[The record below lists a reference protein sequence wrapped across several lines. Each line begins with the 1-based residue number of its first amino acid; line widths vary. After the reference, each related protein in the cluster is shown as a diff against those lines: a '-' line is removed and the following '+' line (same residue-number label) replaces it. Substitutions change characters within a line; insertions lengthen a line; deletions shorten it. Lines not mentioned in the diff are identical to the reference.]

1 MKKEIAFIITALAL
15 LLFLPIANAEINL
28 NPLAK
33 TTYNKGDT
41 LKVAGYVRSS
51 EAGTFPL
58 TMYLSCD
65 TQQVQI
71 STKNLNVQYPNR
83 NYPISAQV
91 VIPYSIAGS
100 CSIQVNFAAEQVSSE
115 HFTISKGLIGTF
127 TLSPLS
133 IQLGDEIIFSG
144 KVTKLNGDLINGQGI
159 VYIASDTK
167 NYVTANVNIKDSK
180 FEYKTTVDSIPEGS
194 YQINLA
200 VNDLYGNE
208 EFFWNAATLNTYQ
221 NLKITATLDK
231 QKYSPD
237 DTIKIKGSVD
247 KTIGSSVPIAQ
258 VKFLLDDQEYISE
271 VTDNKFEYDLPLSS
285 TLKSFDH
292 DLKVVVSDDYGNLG
306 EKIFKISI
314 IPKEIKLDSGL
325 SKDSFAP
332 KEIITFDPVLS
343 DQATDAIDDNVILTV
358 TDAQKV
364 KVLDKQI
371 PTNQE
376 FNLKLNQYAAP
387 GSWKYVLKSKSLT
400 TEGTFNVQ
408 SITDIEVQLQ
418 GQILKVK
425 NIGNTKYT
433 DDLLVTATDSAN
445 VPNNIVIKT
454 NLAPG
459 KELNYQ
465 LFKGLKQDIYQLYIE
480 NKGLKFDNLKIVDSR
495 DLSAK
500 IGDFFSQATGAAI
513 GTPGTTKNY
522 KPLVYMLII
531 LFIVIFTLFFMNYR
545 GRLKTQIV
553 RDKERRLGQQR
564 LQQIQSSPEVK
575 TQKYGK
581 ATQADIKDFQQ
592 RIVKDL
598 QNNSI
603 RDRNPMDS
611 ENKSVKS
618 SIERKIV
625 YDRYRREE

>member
-1 MKKEIAFIITALAL
+1 MAFIITALAI
-15 LLFLPIANAEINL
+15 LLFLPLANAEINL

-65 TQQVQI
+65 TRQVQI
-71 STKNLNVQYPNR
+71 STKNLNVIAEKD
-83 NYPISAQV
+83 YPISTQV

-100 CSIQVNFAAEQVSSE
+100 CDIRVNFGTEQVSSE
-115 HFTISKGLIGTF
+115 PFTISKGLIGTF

-133 IQLGDEIIFSG
+133 IQLGDKIIFSG

-167 NYVTANVNIKDSK
+167 NFITANVDIKDSK
-180 FEYKTTVDSIPEGS
+180 FEYKTKVDSIPEGS

-221 NLKITATLDK
+221 NLKVTATIDK
-231 QKYSPD
+231 QQYSPD
-237 DTIKIKGSVD
+237 ETIKIKGSVD
-247 KTIGSSVPIAQ
+247 KTIGTSIPTAQ
-258 VKFLLDDQEYISE
+258 VKFTLDDQEYVSD

-292 DLKVVVSDDYGNLG
+292 DLTITITDEYGNVG
-306 EKIFKISI
+306 EKIVKIYI
-314 IPKEIKLDSGL
+314 IPKEVKLESGID
-325 SKDSFAP
+325 KDSFAP
-332 KEIITFDPVLS
+332 KEIIAFNPTLS
-343 DQATDAIDDNVILTV
+343 DQATNAIDDNIVLTV
-358 TDAQKV
+358 TDSQNV

-387 GSWKYVLKSKSLT
+387 GNWKYVLKSKTLT
-400 TEGTFNVQ
+400 TEGIFDVQ
-408 SITDIEVQLQ
+408 SISNIDVQLQ

-425 NIGNTKYT
+425 NTGNTKYT
-433 DDLLVTATDSAN
+433 EDLVLTATDDSNTPTN
-445 VPNNIVIKT
+445 VVIKT
-454 NLAPG
+454 NLEPG
-459 KELNYQ
+459 KEVGYQ
-465 LFKGLKQDIYQLYIE
+465 LFKDLKQGIYQLYIE
-480 NKGLKFDNLKIVDSR
+480 NKGLKFDTIKIVDPR
-495 DLSAK
+495 DITAK
-500 IGDFFSQATGAAI
+500 VGDFFSQATGAAI
-513 GTPGTTKNY
+513 GAPGTSNNY
-522 KPLVYMLII
+522 KPLVYMSVV
-531 LFIVIFTLFFMNYR
+531 LFVIIFTIFFMNYR

-575 TQKYGK
+575 KQKYGR

-592 RIVKDL
+592 RIQKDL
-598 QNNSI
+598 QQNSI
-603 RDRNPMDS
+603 RSDPMDS
-611 ENKSVKS
+611 ENRSVKS

-625 YDRYRREE
+625 YDRYKRE